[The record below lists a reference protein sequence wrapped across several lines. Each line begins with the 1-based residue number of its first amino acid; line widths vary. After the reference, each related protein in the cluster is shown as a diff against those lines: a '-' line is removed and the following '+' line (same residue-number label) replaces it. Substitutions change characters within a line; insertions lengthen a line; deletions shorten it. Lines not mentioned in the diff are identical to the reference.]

1 MTPFTIGGILDFSVV
16 IPTWNRAGLVNALL
30 ESLQTERLSYSDGQ
44 IEVLVIDSSAGAEKQ
59 SIEDS
64 CSRFD
69 AIYIEGDDSVRKKRN
84 LGIKTARFPYIIF
97 IDSDVTV
104 EKGLLDAYAQAYEQY
119 HADGVKIG
127 GVLGYTEF
135 VGEKTFWWKAVER
148 TSLVD
153 SFSFAR
159 MYPFHSWTIGNNVS
173 FMKSVLEEIGLFE
186 ENLPFRLGSDDLDLS
201 YRVTK
206 AGYMI
211 GSAPNAVTYHSRETW
226 NNLKAIHNRTSRWGT
241 MEWYIFQRH
250 PELEKLII
258 PKDYVIESV
267 VLLWMIALSVICG
280 SFIPLITVIIW
291 LLLNTLINYIVDMRR
306 NGPCSPLRY
315 AASKIIQMQY
325 EFYRIKQSVKNQS
338 AAAFY
343 KGMVFNHYQIRFGLA
358 SDSKRVMKL
367 LFTFI
372 GTATVVMWVARI
384 MGLS

>member
-1 MTPFTIGGILDFSVV
+1 MDFSIV
-16 IPTWNRAGLVNALL
+16 IPTWNRAELVKALL
-30 ESLQTERLSYSDGQ
+30 ESLRGERQRYSGGQT
-44 IEVLVIDSSAGAEKQ
+44 EVLVIDSSAGAEKR
-59 SIEDS
+59 SIEES
-64 CSRFD
+64 CSRCD
-69 AIYIEGDDSVRKKRN
+69 AVYIEGDDSVRKKRN
-84 LGIKTARFPYIIF
+84 LGIRKARFPYIIF

-104 EKGLLDAYAQAYEQY
+104 EKGLLNAYAQSYEQY
-119 HADGVKIG
+119 HADGVRIG
-127 GVLGYTEF
+127 GILGYTEF
-135 VGEKTFWWKAVER
+135 VGEETFWWKAVER

-173 FMKSVLEEIGLFE
+173 FIKSVLEEIGLFE

-226 NNLKAIHNRTSRWGT
+226 SNLKAIHNRTSRWGT

-258 PKDYVIESV
+258 PKDYAIESV
-267 VLLWMIALSVICG
+267 VLLWMIALSVICRDVT
-280 SFIPLITVIIW
+280 PLITVAIW
-291 LLLNTLINYIVDMRR
+291 LLLNTLINYIMDMRR
-306 NGPCSPLRY
+306 NGLCSPLRY
-315 AASKIIQMQY
+315 AASKFVQMQY
-325 EFYRIKQSVKNQS
+325 EFYRIKQSVKNRS
-338 AAAFY
+338 VAAFY
-343 KGMVFNHYQIRFGLA
+343 KGMVFNHYQIRYGLA

-372 GTATVVMWVARI
+372 GTATIVMLVARI